1 MFGLEYHIPELIQ
14 FCQNYTH
21 PDVRRHWRTFHFAE
35 GMKPVMTVKRPPRIK
50 LERFSTARDDKTYFF
65 QWIDAPLHPKVKELI
80 VHNPFTLV
88 PAKTTVYSVIHLS

>member
-35 GMKPVMTVKRPPRIK
+35 GMKPVMTVKLNDRQ
-50 LERFSTARDDKTYFF
+50 E
-65 QWIDAPLHPKVKELI
+65 
-80 VHNPFTLV
+80 
-88 PAKTTVYSVIHLS
+88 